1 MDNLITDFT
10 LKSSV
15 RRIVNDTYSKHME
28 EPAADYHNLVI
39 SQLWSC
45 ISTPQVKNQ
54 TADTDTLIGLIRM
67 EYGNDSVKDSGLID
81 GYQKYEIGLS
91 NVRFHIVKLPHSYLV
106 SAALPEKKIRYI
118 SCLLPKDMIA
128 YMSAFNSVIPE
139 IIKHIEQNVSEK
151 SRDQL
156 LCKMNA
162 ATGKGIVDQLI
173 TEEKLD
179 LPKIS
184 SICGTA
190 NGRVKLYFADSSEKI
205 NCPLNHLRA
214 RLLRRF
220 KG

>member
-81 GYQKYEIGLS
+81 GYQKYEIDLS

-128 YMSAFNSVIPE
+128 YMSEFNAVIPE

-151 SRDQL
+151 ARDHM
-156 LCKMNA
+156 LCNMNA
-162 ATGKGIVDQLI
+162 ATGKGIIDQLI
-173 TEEKLD
+173 AEGKIPP
-179 LPKIS
+179 PKIS
-184 SICGTA
+184 CICGTA

-214 RLLRRF
+214 KLLRRF